1 MHNELRLIVLSGMD
15 SKEKPGPP
23 ATISESKC
31 DGDSSTGD
39 SYYLVTILMRIRTGF
54 TLMGVKLN
62 KMPCLML

>member
-31 DGDSSTGD
+31 DGDSPTGD
-39 SYYLVTILMRIRTGF
+39 SYYLVIILMRFVDQNRFYSHGSKV
-54 TLMGVKLN
+54 TLI
-62 KMPCLML
+62 